1 MIAKLIIF
9 GIFIE
14 LLSTQNV
21 NVARNVEWDLFCDF
35 QTPCVG
41 VRESFPFGKQFSM
54 TGQVCQYDHQVMI
67 YFISWHDRSYLEIS
81 LTRIPS
87 KKSDIG
93 FSKPWKRRTK
103 QVSTNGKLQTVK
115 NDHVRK
121 SPSSL
126 VVLYKW
132 TSNKKIHCHTW
143 WKDAI
148 ISAHCF
154 KITQNVSFQ
163 FYNFCVFS
171 RFLSFKNWPIW

>member
-21 NVARNVEWDLFCDF
+21 NVVRNVEWDLFCDF
-35 QTPCVG
+35 QTPWVG

-54 TGQVCQYDHQVMI
+54 TGQVYQYDHQVMI

-132 TSNKKIHCHTW
+132 TSNKKFTVTLHEKMQLFPHIVLKSPKMSHSLTF
-143 WKDAI
+143 
-148 ISAHCF
+148 S
-154 KITQNVSFQ
+154 T
-163 FYNFCVFS
+163 NFC
-171 RFLSFKNWPIW
+171 PI